1 LITGIT
7 GQIGSYLGEILQ
19 DEDCIVYGITRS
31 TPLHPIRGVIYV
43 KCDISD
49 VDTFKDIINHLCPD
63 EIYHFAA
70 QTAAATSVKEPE
82 KTLWV
87 NGNVVMAICEAILS
101 TDKSIKLFVAN
112 SSELFKGRS
121 ARTVNET
128 DLDFYPKNPYGIG
141 KLAAY
146 WTCQYYREYFGLH
159 ICSGIIFNAES
170 PKRNSNYVTSKIVKE
185 IVHIAKTG
193 KGILSVGN
201 IDSWRDWIHAYDV
214 ANAAKVIL
222 SQERADDYI
231 ISLNEVH
238 KVRYLIDQT
247 FLLVNMNIVWIGK
260 RGSLTE
266 RAINRE
272 TGETVVE
279 INKDFFRSY
288 ETSPNILKGNNSKL
302 LSIGWRPQYTT
313 VIDIM
318 RDMIDSYD
326 Q

>member
-1 LITGIT
+1 M
-7 GQIGSYLGEILQ
+7 GEILQ
-19 DEDCIVYGITRS
+19 DKRDDVYGLTRS
-31 TPLHPIRGVIYV
+31 TPIHPIQGVIYV

-49 VDTFKDIINHLCPD
+49 IGTFKDIICELCPD

-70 QTAAATSVKEPE
+70 QTVATISVKEPE

-101 TDKSIKLFVAN
+101 TDKPIKLFIAN

-121 ARTVNET
+121 TRRVNES

-146 WTCQYYREYFGLH
+146 WISRYYREHFGLH

-170 PKRNSNYVTSKIVKE
+170 PKRKPSYVTSKIVKE
-185 IVHIAKTG
+185 VVNIAKTRKG
-193 KGILSVGN
+193 KLSVGN

-222 SQERADDYI
+222 SQDRPSDYI

-238 KVRYLIDQT
+238 SVRYLIEQT
-247 FLLVNMNIVWIGK
+247 FLLVNIDITWVGERSSLAEIG
-260 RGSLTE
+260 
-266 RAINRE
+266 INRE

-288 ETSPNILKGNNSKL
+288 ETSPNILKGDSSKL
-302 LSIGWRPQYTT
+302 LSIGWEPQYTT

-318 RDMIDSYD
+318 RDMINSYNHD
-326 Q
+326 HSH